1 MASQAEIGARRKAVS
16 ARPALAH
23 RFSWRRKTNGGAPC
37 ALSPENRSRR
47 EVPVKTE
54 LRYALACAFVSA
66 VAAVSVH
73 ATEGDAGSPAAQ
85 ARMAS
90 CSQEAKGLKGEERE
104 KFMAKCQKGGAAAK
118 PVRSAALE
126 SQQNKMKKCNSEA
139 GRKALKGD
147 ERRAFMSACLK
158 G

>member
-1 MASQAEIGARRKAVS
+1 M
-16 ARPALAH
+16 
-23 RFSWRRKTNGGAPC
+23 
-37 ALSPENRSRR
+37 
-47 EVPVKTE
+47 KTE
-54 LRYALACAFVSA
+54 LRYAVACAVVSA
-66 VAAVSVH
+66 VAAIPVH
-73 ATEGDAGSPAAQ
+73 ATEGDAGSPAPQ
-85 ARMAS
+85 ARLSA

-126 SQQNKMKKCNSEA
+126 SQQNRMKRCNSEA
-139 GRKALKGD
+139 GKKALKGD